1 MPVVAGRTQTLLWH
15 RLVPR
20 RRWGLLVL
28 AMRRWQCCRGRSRK
42 APSVRAQPAD
52 WRLRAQQQERLP
64 ARVSAPPAL
73 ARALVPVP
81 SLLDPARWDH
91 ARGSHEHARDLV
103 ALVGVRSIG
112 SAVDSAAVW
121 RMVPP
126 RQGIATQRSVAG
138 WRGPCAHRTTIA
150 PPREVEKHIAGRNCV
165 PRWECCHGRAGAI

>member
-1 MPVVAGRTQTLLWH
+1 MVAGRTQTLLWH

-81 SLLDPARWDH
+81 SLLDPARWDR